1 MGDGIKFTDALRPFP
16 LTPPV
21 LNLDPQE
28 YGEFVLP
35 EVKEMSAAEIY
46 AKIDECYDE
55 LWARFDTEGEGEITV
70 DDLKRL
76 AAEVKGRVYGGDM
89 AMDVNEEAMDEIVE
103 RLDKTEDDKVTKD
116 ASKALIES
124 KFTTL

>member
-70 DDLKRL
+70 DDLKKL

-89 AMDVNEEAMDEIVE
+89 AMDVNEEAMEEIVE
-103 RLDKTEDDKVTKD
+103 RLDKTEDDKVSKEAT
-116 ASKALIES
+116 KALIES